1 LSPLKI
7 SHTKIKI
14 CTKPPIDIPVPPRFE
29 HSPENNENIEKKK
42 KKYKKEKTK
51 KRRKKQ
57 LFFTKLL
64 LTHSEMQT

>member
-42 KKYKKEKTK
+42 NTKKKKQKKEE
-51 KRRKKQ
+51 KKQ